1 MQNLYKI
8 INFKNKNLIQ
18 QISNIQEN
26 KKTIEIRL
34 TNSNIFNFIYQSS
47 KFCDQ

>member
-34 TNSNIFNFIYQSS
+34 TNSNIFNFIY
-47 KFCDQ
+47 